1 VHVGSALS
9 LDEFTTIQG
18 NLSKGEAVTILGEK
32 SFPFDDGP
40 KLMYK
45 IKPVRRE
52 WRWIQRKAIIP
63 ADAIRSEP
71 FPGETPA
78 KRTGPVASTP
88 DTDPFAQPISTGD
101 TVTGPGD
108 SKTAKTR
115 PAINPDASGFQDQLD
130 AIDTQF
136 RDMRT
141 QEPATWDLASIK
153 RQYLELDNDATQP
166 SQSRTVALRLDAVTR
181 YEKMQRDYL
190 TFLKSSDET
199 RQRDAELAQQ
209 QREAEQRALGL
220 PVDSTGPQPQPRPQ
234 PQPMPDP
241 AGAVPGPTT
250 TTPAPAAPGA
260 PAFAGA
266 GMVVPMSQTFP
277 GGPQYAL
284 VAPGGKLLAY
294 LVPGQGVNLKG
305 AVNQSMGIIGERSF
319 RKEWGADVINVRG
332 LQPVQLRAGR

>member
-1 VHVGSALS
+1 
-9 LDEFTTIQG
+9 
-18 NLSKGEAVTILGEK
+18 
-32 SFPFDDGP
+32 
-40 KLMYK
+40 
-45 IKPVRRE
+45 
-52 WRWIQRKAIIP
+52 
-63 ADAIRSEP
+63 
-71 FPGETPA
+71 
-78 KRTGPVASTP
+78 
-88 DTDPFAQPISTGD
+88 
-101 TVTGPGD
+101 
-108 SKTAKTR
+108 
-115 PAINPDASGFQDQLD
+115 
-130 AIDTQF
+130 
-136 RDMRT
+136 
-141 QEPATWDLASIK
+141 
-153 RQYLELDNDATQP
+153 
-166 SQSRTVALRLDAVTR
+166 VALRLDAVTR